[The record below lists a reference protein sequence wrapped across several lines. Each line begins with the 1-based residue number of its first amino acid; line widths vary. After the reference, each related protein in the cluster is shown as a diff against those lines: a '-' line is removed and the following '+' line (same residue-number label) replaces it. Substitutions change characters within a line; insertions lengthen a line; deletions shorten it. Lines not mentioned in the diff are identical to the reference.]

1 MPRTPARCK
10 HMMRSAAIMPEAP
23 RLRQNM
29 FGSQATTKTLH
40 SLVSCCLQGC
50 KVMIKA
56 SCSTCLACWSFV
68 KVCWRV
74 SCALGSAC
82 RTVLKIVTP
91 VSLLK
96 AQEGYPAHVCPSV
109 MTIHTCRLAQHS
121 YVL

>member
-1 MPRTPARCK
+1 
-10 HMMRSAAIMPEAP
+10 MPEA
-23 RLRQNM
+23 QNM
-29 FGSQATTKTLH
+29 FGSQATNKTLH

-68 KVCWRV
+68 KFCWRV
-74 SCALGSAC
+74 TCALGSAC
-82 RTVLKIVTP
+82 RTVLIIVTP

-96 AQEGYPAHVCPSV
+96 AQEVYPSV